1 LYACSNLTFCIMYL
15 SFRLVQT
22 RPLLGTTIRQIHR
35 HRRFPFF
42 HFKYIM
48 SEQPHVSS
56 LFLRKRL
63 VLTNRMTPVSYIIK
77 TITKDAKR
85 FRTSPVGGL
94 FEKKT
99 SPDLPS
105 RLDFWL
111 VFFPVVCSPGDFPY
125 LYLFFCLFYLNFF
138 VVIVKDS

>member
-1 LYACSNLTFCIMYL
+1 LYACSNLTFCIIYL
-15 SFRLVQT
+15 SFRLVRT
-22 RPLLGTTIRQIHR
+22 RPLLETTISQIHR
-35 HRRFPFF
+35 HGRSPFF

-48 SEQPHVSS
+48 SGQPNVPS

-63 VLTNRMTPVSYIIK
+63 VLTNRMTPVSYIVR
-77 TITKDAKR
+77 TTTKDARR

-99 SPDLPS
+99 SPDVPS

-111 VFFPVVCSPGDFPY
+111 VFFPVICPPGWLIKFWKIFKSQTNEY
-125 LYLFFCLFYLNFF
+125 FIMIFL
-138 VVIVKDS
+138 